1 MPAKPERSDSYGM
14 GAHGMV
20 AVAHVAK
27 PHGIRGELCMDSHA
41 GSPLLFAP
49 GHTLF
54 LATPA
59 AGGGP
64 GRPRPYTV
72 LASREHTGRMLVTLE
87 GVPDRTAADLLRGAE
102 VFIAEADLPAPDEGE
117 EYLFRL
123 LGSRVF
129 LPDSAAPDGK
139 TAPGEELGVFEA
151 ILDTPGQ
158 VTWVI
163 RGTGPKAVGAE
174 ILFPA
179 VPLFILSLDAE
190 RKRIVIDPPPGLI
203 ELYLD
208 APEKPGK
215 PHRPEKPGKT
225 KKPA

>member
-1 MPAKPERSDSYGM
+1 MPAKPERAS
-14 GAHGMV
+14 AHGMV

-27 PHGIRGELCMDSHA
+27 PHGIRGELCMDIHA

-54 LATPA
+54 LAVPSLK
-59 AGGGP
+59 GGGLA
-64 GRPRPYTV
+64 RPKPFEIA
-72 LASREHTGRMLVTLE
+72 ASRQHTGRMLVTLK

-102 VFIAEADLPAPDEGE
+102 VYIAEADLPPPDEGE

-129 LPDSAAPDGK
+129 LPDEAGPDGQ
-139 TAPGEELGVFEA
+139 AAAGAEIGVFEA

-158 VTWVI
+158 ITWVI
-163 RGTGPKAVGAE
+163 RGQRGEE

-179 VPLFILSLDAE
+179 VPEFILGLDAR
-190 RKRIVIDPPPGLI
+190 RKEIVIDPPPGLL
-203 ELYLD
+203 ELYL
-208 APEKPGK
+208 AKPE
-215 PHRPEKPGKT
+215 
-225 KKPA
+225 

>member
-1 MPAKPERSDSYGM
+1 MPAKPERSDSYGR

-102 VFIAEADLPAPDEGE
+102 VFIAEADLPPPDEGE

-123 LGSRVF
+123 LGSRVE
-129 LPDSAAPDGK
+129 LEDG
-139 TAPGEELGVFEA
+139 TEVGEFEA

-158 VTWVI
+158 ITWVI
-163 RGTGPKAVGAE
+163 RGTGPKAAGAE

-179 VPLFILSLDAE
+179 VPQFILGLDAE
-190 RKRIVIDPPPGLI
+190 RQRIVIDPPPGLL
-203 ELYLD
+203 ELYTDTPGKPEKSGKPD
-208 APEKPGK
+208 APVKPGK
-215 PHRPEKPGKT
+215 PRQPE
-225 KKPA
+225 